1 MGSEKLGSESI
12 FFRKIDSD
20 PNFSDPILELL
31 ESVKDP
37 EIPVLSIRDLGIL
50 RAVERDGERVRVVI
64 TPTYSGCPAMRVIE
78 QDVRAVLLAAG
89 HGDVVGQT
97 QLEPAWTKD
106 WMTQAGREALGAYG
120 IAPPVRQAL

>member
-1 MGSEKLGSESI
+1 MGSESI

-78 QDVRAVLLAAG
+78 QDVRVMAMWWCRRNW
-89 HGDVVGQT
+89 H
-97 QLEPAWTKD
+97 
-106 WMTQAGREALGAYG
+106 
-120 IAPPVRQAL
+120 PPGPRTG

>member
-89 HGDVVGQT
+89 HGDVVVQT
-97 QLEPAWTKD
+97 QLAPAWTCLLYTSPSPRD
-106 WMTQAGREALGAYG
+106 RTRYRMPSSA
-120 IAPPVRQAL
+120 

>member
-64 TPTYSGCPAMRVIE
+64 TPVSYTHLTLPTSDLV
-78 QDVRAVLLAAG
+78 
-89 HGDVVGQT
+89 
-97 QLEPAWTKD
+97 
-106 WMTQAGREALGAYG
+106 
-120 IAPPVRQAL
+120 

>member
-1 MGSEKLGSESI
+1 MGSESI

-20 PNFSDPILELL
+20 PNFSEPILELL

-89 HGDVVGQT
+89 YGDV
-97 QLEPAWTKD
+97 
-106 WMTQAGREALGAYG
+106 AGADATGTRLDHG
-120 IAPPVRQAL
+120 LDD